1 MTLNELIGP
10 ALIVINVLTIWFL
23 LRNYKRK
30 EEKLSRELFHEG
42 NRKENT
48 EALKP
53 ILDWCFNNIKNAA
66 NHSDGTII
74 FVKCVENKEVKL
86 YITPLDKLCFASYS
100 YKINKGIYKDLK
112 AKCKSETNKYKSKEK
127 AEMLQKILN
136 SCQHETEYA

>member
-1 MTLNELIGP
+1 MHTNELIGP

-30 EEKLSRELFHEG
+30 GEHPSRELFYEG

-48 EALKP
+48 EVLKP
-53 ILDWCFNNIKNAA
+53 LLRWCFNNVKNAIH
-66 NHSDGTII
+66 NSDGTII
-74 FVKCVENKEVKL
+74 FVKYVENKDVKL

-136 SCQHETEYA
+136 SCQHET